1 MTSYERARRHE
12 RQTPAEIDA
21 EIDLL
26 NLRHQQ
32 TVDESVCKDCKVKI
46 AILVKLK
53 DELLTPE
60 LL

>member
-1 MTSYERARRHE
+1 MTSYERARRHA

-32 TVDESVCKDCKVKI
+32 TVDESVRKDCKVKI